1 MAAWLYPHL
10 PNPVPTHWNSAGAI
24 DGFTPKPWGVFEGSM
39 IMVLSWIVL
48 LVAFMVVLR
57 FGTEDKRVF
66 LKAYIGPLLVGIML
80 IMCLILS
87 GVL

>member
-1 MAAWLYPHL
+1 
-10 PNPVPTHWNSAGAI
+10 
-24 DGFTPKPWGVFEGSM
+24 
-39 IMVLSWIVL
+39 MVLSWIVL